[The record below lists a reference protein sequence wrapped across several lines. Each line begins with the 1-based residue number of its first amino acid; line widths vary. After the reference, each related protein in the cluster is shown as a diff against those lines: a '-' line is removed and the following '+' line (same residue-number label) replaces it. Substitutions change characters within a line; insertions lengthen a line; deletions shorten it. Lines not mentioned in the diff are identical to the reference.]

1 MASLEPITIP
11 VNTTQ
16 IQMAIGQVNKLEN
29 QIVRLEKAR
38 QRGIITDQQYEAAL
52 EKVSKR
58 MNRFAVD
65 TKQAEEEIVRFGNA
79 VKGAN
84 IQTLNNLG
92 RGLQDSQK
100 GFARFGLAAQQAGYQ
115 VGDFF
120 VQVASGT
127 SPMVAFTQQFAQLAG
142 FFGGPWGAIVGA
154 VAAIGGAAYIAF
166 TRASEGVETFQES
179 LDNAKKALEEQQFD
193 LEVLKGGFA
202 SDEQK
207 KLYDALVV
215 QMTELNRLETE
226 AAKLRQQQGMGAAI
240 ALGLKN
246 DEVDAQRAIVDDY
259 IAQIDAL
266 SKVAKETEQLVED
279 TELIEKGLSQSVIS
293 ALRLAGVDMSN
304 LSDAAL
310 HAYRLASNMAI
321 SLGFA
326 QQMVRLSELSPEDRS
341 IYTGVKTGL
350 LPDAALNTI
359 GMGGNGITTN
369 VNAPIEIPGAMSENP
384 GLPKKTRSGGG
395 GAKADPLEQLRQ
407 QLKLQTELLGVSE
420 AQARVIQALGQDR
433 SKYSQAEI
441 DALTVEIEA
450 YNQKLEAIQRTKEI
464 MDTVKSS
471 MEEAFMS
478 MVDGTKSAKDAF
490 RSMAAEIVKELYRV
504 LVVQRLVGAIS
515 GAIGGGGGS
524 FFSARSTGSFGLPF
538 GGAGATG
545 GSMIPGKSYLVGEN
559 GPELV
564 VPRHSGTVVNA
575 NQTAGAL
582 GGNGSVTVQ
591 NNITVTGSDA
601 AMVRTE
607 IAKMIP
613 QITNATKAAVI
624 DARLRG
630 GQMKAAFQ

>member
-11 VNTTQ
+11 VNTNQ

-38 QRGIITDQQYEAAL
+38 QRGIITEQQYDAAL
-52 EKVSKR
+52 DKVSKR

-65 TKQAEEEIVRFGNA
+65 TKQAEQEIVRFGNA
-79 VKGAN
+79 IKGAN

-92 RGLQDSQK
+92 RGLQESQK

-127 SPMVAFTQQFAQLAG
+127 NPMVAFTQQFAQLAG
-142 FFGGPWGAIVGA
+142 FFGGPWGAVVGA

-166 TRASEGVETFQES
+166 TRASEGVETFQQS
-179 LDNAKKALEEQQFD
+179 LENAKKTLEEQEFD
-193 LEVLKGGFA
+193 FSVAQGGFA
-202 SDEQK
+202 SEEQK
-207 KLYDALVV
+207 RLYDALVP
-215 QMTELNRLETE
+215 QLAELNRLEGE
-226 AAKLRQQQGMGAAI
+226 AAKLREQQGMGAAI

-246 DEVDAQRAIVDDY
+246 DEVDAQRILVDEAIQ
-259 IAQIDAL
+259 QIDAMT
-266 SKVAKETEQLVED
+266 KAADEAERHAED
-279 TELIEKGLSQSVIS
+279 TKLIEKGLSQSVIS
-293 ALRLAGVDMSN
+293 ALKLAGVDMSN

-326 QQMVRLSELSPEDRS
+326 QQLVRLSELSPEDRS

-359 GMGGNGITTN
+359 GMGGGGFTTDA
-369 VNAPIEIPGAMSENP
+369 NAPIEIPGALPDNP
-384 GLPKKTRSGGG
+384 GFPKKTRSGGD
-395 GAKADPLEQLRQ
+395 KKDPLEQLRQ
-407 QLKLQTELLGVSE
+407 QLKLQNELLGVSE

-433 SKYSQAEI
+433 SKYSEAEI
-441 DALTVEIEA
+441 NALTAEVEA
-450 YNQKLEAIQRTKEI
+450 YNQKLEAIERTKQI

-471 MEEAFMS
+471 MEEAFMA
-478 MVDGTKSAKDAF
+478 MVDGTMSAKDAF
-490 RSMAAEIVKELYRV
+490 KSMAVEIIRELYRI
-504 LVVQRLVGAIS
+504 LVVQQLVNSIAGFLMPSAAPTSSPRPMPRPS
-515 GAIGGGGGS
+515 GVAVGGS
-524 FFSARSTGSFGLPF
+524 IMA
-538 GGAGATG
+538 GG
-545 GSMIPGKSYLVGEN
+545 SYLVGEN

-564 VPRHSGTVVNA
+564 IPRHSGTVVNA
-575 NQTAGAL
+575 NQTAAMGGGSGA
-582 GGNGSVTVQ
+582 VTVN
-591 NNITVTGSDA
+591 NNISVTGSDA